1 MHSPDNESDYE
12 EDAFDFSSNDDDEDL
27 DEETLFWQLLLLINP
42 GDEETALQ
50 QFGRFRE
57 VRDGDFD
64 DVAESVAALQDVI
77 DWTSGFRVEEHDTQA
92 FVESIAQ
99 LAARWNLQVD
109 WGVEDPTDDEYLNSV
124 DVPEL
129 MSTAHDRLRE
139 HGYTVWT
146 RDTRDETYAGWITL
160 RRDDETMQAVAAA
173 LGIDIRPGSD
183 AF

>member
-1 MHSPDNESDYE
+1 MSSPDNESDYE
-12 EDAFDFSSNDDDEDL
+12 DDAFDFSGNDDDEDL

-42 GDEETALQ
+42 GDEETALH

-57 VRDGDFD
+57 LREGADGDGEAID
-64 DVAESVAALQDVI
+64 TLQEVI
-77 DWTSGFRVEEHDTQA
+77 DWTSGYRVEEGDTQS
-92 FVESIAQ
+92 FIDSIAQ

-109 WGVEDPTDDEYLNSV
+109 WGVDDPTDDEFLQSV

-139 HGYTVWT
+139 HGYTVWN
-146 RDTRDETYAGWITL
+146 RDTRDDTFAGWITL

-173 LGIDIRPGSD
+173 LGVDIRPGSD